1 MVYTW
6 VCGKVLFTLN
16 FLNWSIIG
24 LTIFVLISGVQ
35 HSNDHNKP
43 SYHLSLYKVHYS
55 VIDYIP
61 YAVYNISWLI
71 YFIIR
76 SLYLFISLTYFPHL
90 HIFHSPDN
98 HQFVLCIWEKSI
110 LDQQTVAL
118 LAQIPSWTFA
128 FLGEDILIGHSYPTL
143 GTTVSGCLR
152 SCVIRYYGHTK
163 PSLSSPDK
171 LSFLDPPCRLY
182 KHWFEIFLTSGYLEF
197 ERPFEYPEGISG
209 PLSDWWVRD
218 SESFQR
224 PHKGARESFQQ
235 KLNHS
240 ILFLSDT
247 CYHFPPPFA
256 AMKIEKLG
264 IQLQRQDKKER

>member
-1 MVYTW
+1 MTYLFYNQKFVSLHLPHLFSPSSHIPLPRQPP
-6 VCGKVLFTLN
+6 VC
-16 FLNWSIIG
+16 
-24 LTIFVLISGVQ
+24 
-35 HSNDHNKP
+35 
-43 SYHLSLYKVHYS
+43 
-55 VIDYIP
+55 
-61 YAVYNISWLI
+61 
-71 YFIIR
+71 
-76 SLYLFISLTYFPHL
+76 SLYL
-90 HIFHSPDN
+90 
-98 HQFVLCIWEKSI
+98 WEKSI
-110 LDQQTVAL
+110 LDQPTVAF

-128 FLGEDILIGHSYPTL
+128 FLGEDILIGLSYPTL

-152 SCVIRYYGHTK
+152 SCVIRYYHHTK
-163 PSLSSPDK
+163 PSLSSPHK
-171 LSFLDPPCRLY
+171 LSFLDPSCSLY
-182 KHWFEIFLTSGYLEF
+182 KQWFGIFLTSGYLEF

-209 PLSDWWVRD
+209 PLSDWVRD
-218 SESFQR
+218 SEPFQR